1 MKVVKEINL
10 RKWAENILSK
20 ELDYEMNMNENS
32 EFHDEKVRL
41 GISDPSRPKS
51 PATIES

>member
-10 RKWAENILSK
+10 RKRAETILSK
-20 ELDYEMNMNENS
+20 ELEYEMNMNEKS
-32 EFHDEKVRL
+32 EFHEEKVRL

-51 PATIES
+51 PASIES